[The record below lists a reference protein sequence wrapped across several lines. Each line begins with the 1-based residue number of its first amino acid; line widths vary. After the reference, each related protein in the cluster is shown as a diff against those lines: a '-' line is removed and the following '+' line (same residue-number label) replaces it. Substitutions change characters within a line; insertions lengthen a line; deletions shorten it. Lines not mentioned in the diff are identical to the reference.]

1 MSIMVGDVN
10 KFEVNRKTDIGFML
24 DSDEGEI
31 FLHNNESLH
40 QELTPGMTVDAFL
53 YFDQKGRLAA
63 TLKTPIITVGRPGFL
78 KVTAVHEYLGVFLDM
93 GIAKELLL
101 SADDLPLNKELWPQV
116 GDTLYVGIKVKGKL
130 VAKLVSKEDSKLKPE
145 APIELKETIAAYV
158 QKIGREGVNLITVDG
173 HWIFVHNSLYKEA
186 LRYGQEVNVKV
197 TFHSEKGYTGS
208 LVPQKE
214 IALFDDANIILS
226 YMIRK
231 GDMQLTADSTPEEIY
246 EIFKMSK
253 KAFKR
258 AIGHLYKERKI
269 NFVDGKTILIQNK

>member
-10 KFEVNRKTDIGFML
+10 KFEVNRKTDIGYML

-40 QELTPGMTVDAFL
+40 QELAPGMTVDAFL

-63 TLKTPIITVGRPGFL
+63 TLKTPLITVGRPGFL

-101 SADDLPLNKELWPQV
+101 SADDLPLNKELWPQI

-158 QKIGREGVNLITVDG
+158 QKLGREGVNLITSDG

-197 TFHSEKGYTGS
+197 TYQSEKGYTGS
-208 LVPQKE
+208 LTPQKE
-214 IALFDDANIILS
+214 IAIFDDANIILS
-226 YMIRK
+226 YMIRE

-258 AIGHLYKERKI
+258 ALGHLYKERKI
-269 NFVDGKTILIQNK
+269 NFVDGKTILI